1 MTRPMIRVHNTETN
15 EIVDREMNDL
25 EFEQYQK
32 DSIATE
38 ARRAQEAQAAA
49 KKAAAESKLAAL
61 GLTSDDLKALGLGGN

>member
-15 EIVDREMNDL
+15 EIVDREMNNL

-38 ARRAQEAQAAA
+38 VRRAQEAQAAV
-49 KKAAAESKLAAL
+49 KKLAAEAKLAAL
-61 GLTSDDLKALGLGGN
+61 GLTTDDLKALGLN

>member
-32 DSIATE
+32 DCIATE
-38 ARRAQEAQAAA
+38 ARRAQEAQAAV
-49 KKAAAESKLAAL
+49 KKAAAEAKLAAL
-61 GLTSDDLKALGLGGN
+61 GLTTDDLKALGLN